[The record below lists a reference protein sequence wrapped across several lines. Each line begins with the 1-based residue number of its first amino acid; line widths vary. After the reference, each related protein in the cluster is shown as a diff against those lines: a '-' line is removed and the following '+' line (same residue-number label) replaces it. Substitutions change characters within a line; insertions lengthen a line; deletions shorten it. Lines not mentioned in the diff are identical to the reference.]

1 MMTTYS
7 YRYVDAQEITTGS
20 VDASGMV
27 SAAIQ
32 VFQGGDGVARWRRHG
47 IREKD
52 VAAAPNDAEFCEF
65 DRRGDGSYSLELKR
79 QGSRKR
85 KPVHCYA

>member
-1 MMTTYS
+1 MPTYH
-7 YRYVDAQEITTGS
+7 YRYVDDHEITSGS
-20 VDASGMV
+20 VEAVGMV

-32 VFQGGDGVARWRRHG
+32 VFQGGDGVARWQRHG

-52 VAAAPNDAEFCEF
+52 VAAVPNDAEFCEF
-65 DRRGDGSYSLELKR
+65 DRRGDGSYSLELRR

-85 KPVHCYA
+85 KPDHCYA

>member
-1 MMTTYS
+1 MPTYH
-7 YRYVDAQEITTGS
+7 YRYVDAQEITTGL
-20 VDASGMV
+20 VEAGGMV

-32 VFQGGDGVARWRRHG
+32 VFQGGDGVPRWKRHG
-47 IREKD
+47 ILEKD
-52 VAAAPNDAEFCEF
+52 VAAAPNDAELCEF
-65 DRRGDGSYSLELKR
+65 DRRGDGSYALELKR